1 MANDTMTAKAD
12 IATATNAGEKNTA
25 EKVSIKNATETT
37 LFKNVLEFSQL
48 SAIHTAF
55 IEKVGNQKLGELKGQ
70 TTIGNVFCLSSGYVG
85 NQLGTSPSFEKVIKV
100 YADLFAKKHEDT
112 DAEKSAKALK
122 RMGVSYS
129 ALPDVVKAE
138 ISEDTYKAY

>member
-1 MANDTMTAKAD
+1 MSNEK
-12 IATATNAGEKNTA
+12 KNTTTENTTT
-25 EKVSIKNATETT
+25 EKVSIRNATENT
-37 LFKNVLEFSQL
+37 LFKDVLEFSQL

-55 IEKVGNQKLGELKGQ
+55 IEKVGKQKMSELKGQ

-85 NQLGTSPSFEKVIKV
+85 NQLGTSPNFEKVIKV

-122 RMGVSYS
+122 RMGVPYAS
-129 ALPDVVKAE
+129 LPQVVKDE
-138 ISEDTYKAY
+138 ITEDTYKAY

>member
-1 MANDTMTAKAD
+1 MSEK
-12 IATATNAGEKNTA
+12 KNTTPENTTPENTT
-25 EKVSIKNATETT
+25 EKVSIKNATENT
-37 LFKNVLEFSQL
+37 LFKDVLEFSQL

-55 IEKVGNQKLGELKGQ
+55 IEKVGKQKMGELKGQ

-85 NQLGTSPSFEKVIKV
+85 NKLGTSPNFEKVIKV
-100 YADLFAKKHEDT
+100 YAELFESKHEDT

-122 RMGVSYS
+122 RMGVSYNN
-129 ALPDVVKAE
+129 LPDVVKNE